1 MSSSVQGTESVPVVD
16 PSESKG
22 KKSTGSGNGNGT
34 QSEVRDAQDNSPAN
48 ASHKRKK
55 PRHRNVTD
63 SNLTNAKS
71 SGASESLSAWQTIV
85 AFRTPSGKAFDRV
98 LDAGYNLHHVR
109 QMVANKYKISTS
121 APMNLAYLAPDGSQI
136 DLDDNEDFRA
146 FQVHAAREATITVHV
161 HFPESSQSLP
171 SQEQSSVPH
180 AKTPRGRRGRGAA
193 HRSEDVPEDSA
204 SAIEV
209 SQFFDADQPAND
221 RTPAL
226 PSPSPAKRGRKR
238 KTDTVADQS
247 TQDTPSNAKS
257 PPDSSQAA
265 PASELN
271 HAAVVSTAAEQHDD
285 DSEEDLPLSSQA
297 TLPSSQ
303 PTDAQEKPKRAR
315 RTKAEMEAFR
325 AEKAAK
331 KAAKEQ
337 DRLEKQ
343 HGVTHS
349 AGDASNTAPMDQS
362 LSVAPDDTV
371 IMHDVPGEEFSASAL
386 AAVDALAE
394 QGTDAMQSRLT
405 DLKSKKQRKNAQE
418 REEQKLL
425 VTRMKQG
432 KASPK
437 DADQS
442 TRELPPNLA
451 RANTDAQSSLPQRAL
466 DTATSITDRSQLDS
480 DASEDT
486 GDESHDYFSQPESH
500 ASRSQ
505 TQLQGPSPRPSD
517 PLESTP
523 HRAMQTQPK
532 DPSATRRT
540 MSGAFTKLSDLRPS
554 ALRRSFSRTDSNNDT
569 TAGNAS
575 QRQSTATQPPASVS
589 EDEQSEATESSADDA
604 DSSDEDTPTTS
615 TLPASKLAGANSE
628 ASALDASKAKKKR
641 SFFSVLS

>member
-1 MSSSVQGTESVPVVD
+1 MSSSEQGTELVPVVD
-16 PSESKG
+16 ASGPKG
-22 KKSTGSGNGNGT
+22 KKPTKSGNENGT
-34 QSEVRDAQDNSPAN
+34 QSVVRDAQDNSTAN
-48 ASHKRKK
+48 VSHKRKK
-55 PRHRNVTD
+55 PRHRNATD
-63 SNLTNAKS
+63 NHLSNVPG
-71 SGASESLSAWQTIV
+71 SGVSEGLSAWQTIV

-109 QMVANKYKISTS
+109 QMVANKYKISPS

-161 HFPESSQSLP
+161 HFPETSQSLP
-171 SQEQSSVPH
+171 SQPQSAVPH
-180 AKTPRGRRGRGAA
+180 GKTSRGRRGGSTA
-193 HRSEDVPEDSA
+193 HRSEDIPEDSA

-209 SQFFDADQPAND
+209 SQFFDADQPSNEQAS
-221 RTPAL
+221 AL
-226 PSPSPAKRGRKR
+226 PTSSSVKRQRKR
-238 KTDTVADQS
+238 KTDTVANHS
-247 TQDTPSNAKS
+247 TQDTSSNAKPPTDPS
-257 PPDSSQAA
+257 PAA
-265 PASELN
+265 VESDLSHVVPASS
-271 HAAVVSTAAEQHDD
+271 AVDQHHD
-285 DSEEDLPLSSQA
+285 DSEEDLPLSSQT

-303 PTDAQEKPKRAR
+303 PTDAQEKPKRVR
-315 RTKAEMEAFR
+315 RTKAEMELFR

-343 HGVTHS
+343 HGIPHGS
-349 AGDASNTAPMDQS
+349 DDATSTAPVDLS

-371 IMHDVPGEEFSASAL
+371 IMHDAPAEEFSEGAL
-386 AAVDALAE
+386 AAVDALTE

-425 VTRMKQG
+425 VSRLKHG
-432 KASPK
+432 KASSK

-442 TRELPPNLA
+442 TRELPPNFA
-451 RANTDAQSSLPQRAL
+451 RANTDAQPSLPQRAL
-466 DTATSITDRSQLDS
+466 DAATSLIDRSQLDS
-480 DASEDT
+480 DASEET
-486 GDESHDYFSQPESH
+486 ANESHDYFSQPESH

-505 TQLQGPSPRPSD
+505 AQLQGPSPRPSE

-523 HRAMQTQPK
+523 QRAMQPQST
-532 DPSATRRT
+532 DPSTSRRT

-554 ALRRSFSRTDSNNDT
+554 ALRRSFSRTDSNHDT
-569 TAGNAS
+569 SAAS
-575 QRQSTATQPPASVS
+575 QRASTAPQPPANMS
-589 EDEQSEATESSADDA
+589 EDEQSETTESSANDV

-615 TLPASKLAGANSE
+615 TLPAWKQAGAQSE